1 MTPSSDHRK
10 GNTWRKLRFESIA
23 DCKAEVERIL
33 AADQQGQLQSCGKW
47 TAGQNL
53 SHIAAW
59 IEYAYEGYPIKAP
72 PFFIRWILKIGLRK
86 MLENGMT
93 KGVRIPGIKEGTT
106 GMENVPT
113 SQAAERLLAALD
125 RLSKDDAIKEP
136 SPAFGA
142 MPHQDR
148 IKLNLRHAE
157 LHLGFLNY

>member
-1 MTPSSDHRK
+1 MPPSRDHRK
-10 GNTWRKLRFESIA
+10 AENWRKLRFESIA

-33 AADQQGQLQSCGKW
+33 AADQQGILQSCGNW
-47 TAGQNL
+47 TAGQIL

-86 MLENGMT
+86 MLEHGMS

-106 GMENVPT
+106 GMEDVPT
-113 SQAAERLLAALD
+113 AQAADRLIAALN
-125 RLSKDDAIKEP
+125 RLAKDDAIKEP
-136 SPAFGA
+136 SPAFGS
-142 MPHQDR
+142 MSHQDR

-157 LHLGFLNY
+157 LHLGYLSY